1 VVREAVAVTRF
12 ADCVQSV
19 RVREEG
25 PDRGGGSSRLG
36 VRKLVLAYQNVPEAA
51 AGE

>member
-1 VVREAVAVTRF
+1 
-12 ADCVQSV
+12 VQSV

-25 PDRGGGSSRLG
+25 PDRGGGSSRLE